1 MALAASLLAL
11 PGLLV
16 QPSLRPSGVV
26 RLQRASAPAMEDEGF
41 KMPDLPDIPN
51 PFGGGGGGGGGGGAG
66 GGGDGESPFAMISKM
81 AEAGRLERLPNG
93 GRGPKPNERFPD
105 EAILDEGILD
115 PVYDEAARYPYKGE
129 SKFGIVAYAE
139 RLNGRAAM
147 VGFTALFLIEL
158 VSGKG
163 LIELLGLQYDEGA
176 QMAIADGGIVGFV
189 LAWVARLIVLGAAG
203 ASVFAITK
211 LDEAAEK
218 QEA

>member
-1 MALAASLLAL
+1 M
-11 PGLLV
+11 
-16 QPSLRPSGVV
+16 
-26 RLQRASAPAMEDEGF
+26 
-41 KMPDLPDIPN
+41 
-51 PFGGGGGGGGGGGAG
+51 
-66 GGGDGESPFAMISKM
+66 
-81 AEAGRLERLPNG
+81 
-93 GRGPKPNERFPD
+93 
-105 EAILDEGILD
+105 
-115 PVYDEAARYPYKGE
+115 YDEAARYPYKGE

>member
-51 PFGGGGGGGGGGGAG
+51 PFGGGGGGGGGAG

-93 GRGPKPNERFPD
+93 GRGPKP
-105 EAILDEGILD
+105 DEGILN

-163 LIELLGLQYDEGA
+163 LIELLGLQYGEGA

-203 ASVFAITK
+203 ASIFAITK

>member
-1 MALAASLLAL
+1 M
-11 PGLLV
+11 
-16 QPSLRPSGVV
+16 PSSA
-26 RLQRASAPAMEDEGF
+26 RASSMTPSSRTAAL
-41 KMPDLPDIPN
+41 K
-51 PFGGGGGGGGGGGAG
+51 
-66 GGGDGESPFAMISKM
+66 
-81 AEAGRLERLPNG
+81 R